1 VSINAGEFPFDEK
14 GVDSYADQWRV
25 IVTDYGDI
33 ELRVSE
39 RSFGDGENFKSHAY
53 SIGEADRLRK
63 TLKKAIKYA
72 ETVR

>member
-25 IVTDYGDI
+25 VVTDYGDI

-39 RSFGDGENFKSHAY
+39 SGEGFKSHAY
-53 SIGEADRLRK
+53 SIGEAQRLKK
-63 TLKKAIKYA
+63 TLKKAIAFA
-72 ETVR
+72 ERVR